1 MERDEITIRDL
12 GARIAAV
19 FGYPSG
25 GADALRFYLLHKGGL
40 PARTVLAMR
49 PHETSHHADRPS
61 WQPAGCDESMS
72 PGVPGQA
79 GA

>member
-49 PHETSHHADRPS
+49 PHELLAAYDSLDTAA
-61 WQPAGCDESMS
+61 AGSELLH
-72 PGVPGQA
+72 
-79 GA
+79 